1 MSHAG
6 TIIGIPGLQIERV
19 KRSRGI
25 EVWARPYR
33 RPPCKH
39 CRSPDL
45 RIKATHR
52 RTVKHTRQGNQVMTL
67 HLRVPKYHCQACR
80 RYFRHPFTGIR
91 PRYRA
96 SEVGDEPLMM
106 ARHVPVVV
114 ARDRVAG
121 AALARS
127 DRASVIVMDDGFQNP
142 ALAKDIALAVVD
154 GHRGLGNGRVL
165 PAGPLRAPLSVQLAR
180 TDALV
185 VVGDGTAADPVIA
198 AVAARGRPVFRAR
211 IVPDRL
217 AAEALH
223 GQRVLAFAG
232 IGDPARFVRTLK
244 ASGVAVVA
252 ERTFPDHHPY
262 TQAELTEL
270 IAAAG
275 EQQLRLVTTEKDLSR
290 LRSDPALKA
299 MATDISGFPVTLR
312 FEDEPGLCDFIA
324 ARLRAASEARL
335 PRNHHD

>member
-1 MSHAG
+1 M
-6 TIIGIPGLQIERV
+6 
-19 KRSRGI
+19 
-25 EVWARPYR
+25 
-33 RPPCKH
+33 
-39 CRSPDL
+39 
-45 RIKATHR
+45 
-52 RTVKHTRQGNQVMTL
+52 
-67 HLRVPKYHCQACR
+67 
-80 RYFRHPFTGIR
+80 
-91 PRYRA
+91 
-96 SEVGDEPLMM
+96 
-106 ARHVPVVV
+106 
-114 ARDRVAG
+114 
-121 AALARS
+121 
-127 DRASVIVMDDGFQNP
+127 
-142 ALAKDIALAVVD
+142 
-154 GHRGLGNGRVL
+154 L

-312 FEDEPGLCDFIA
+312 FEDEAGLCDFIA

>member
-1 MSHAG
+1 M
-6 TIIGIPGLQIERV
+6 
-19 KRSRGI
+19 
-25 EVWARPYR
+25 
-33 RPPCKH
+33 
-39 CRSPDL
+39 
-45 RIKATHR
+45 
-52 RTVKHTRQGNQVMTL
+52 
-67 HLRVPKYHCQACR
+67 
-80 RYFRHPFTGIR
+80 
-91 PRYRA
+91 
-96 SEVGDEPLMM
+96 
-106 ARHVPVVV
+106 
-114 ARDRVAG
+114 
-121 AALARS
+121 
-127 DRASVIVMDDGFQNP
+127 
-142 ALAKDIALAVVD
+142 
-154 GHRGLGNGRVL
+154 
-165 PAGPLRAPLSVQLAR
+165 
-180 TDALV
+180 
-185 VVGDGTAADPVIA
+185 
-198 AVAARGRPVFRAR
+198 FRAR